1 MGSMSRHLLLNNVL
15 SKSLAAVSCNSG
27 RCFQKCSVAEF
38 STTKA
43 VLLDDVQRSGPLD
56 GIRVLDLS
64 RVLAGPYCTMILG
77 DLGAEI
83 IKIEHPVGGDDTRD
97 WGPPFLGSGD
107 SQESCYFLSINR
119 NKKSVCVNLK
129 DERGLVTCL
138 GSLAKL
144 LNFLI
149 QHHLH
154 LSFRVLVC
162 IMIDD

>member
-15 SKSLAAVSCNSG
+15 SKSLAALSCNNG
-27 RCFQKCSVAEF
+27 RCFQKCSVAKY

-43 VLLDDVQRSGPLD
+43 VLLDEVQRSGPLD

-64 RVLAGPYCTMILG
+64 RVLAGPYCTMVLG

-144 LNFLI
+144 LNLLI

-154 LSFRVLVC
+154 LSF
-162 IMIDD
+162 